1 MSDSEKLLVI
11 VPAFN
16 EEAVL
21 GDTLQ
26 DIRTN
31 LPDTDILVVSDAS
44 TDTTVSIARQHAG
57 VKVLELAIN
66 LGVGGA
72 MRTGYRYAQ
81 LHDYDWAV
89 QIDADGQHNPADV
102 PALLQAARES
112 HADVV
117 IGARFAGKGDYQARG
132 PRRWTMRVLSRVLSW
147 ICRTRLT
154 DATSGFKCANRR
166 GIGLFASNLPAQYLG
181 DTVEALVIAAK
192 AGLKV
197 TQVPVA
203 MRPRA
208 GGEPSHG
215 PVSSA
220 LYLFRAGMALMIALT
235 RRRKG

>member
-1 MSDSEKLLVI
+1 MSDSEKLLVV

-31 LPDTDILVVSDAS
+31 LPGTDILVVSDAS
-44 TDTTVSIARQHAG
+44 TDATVSIARQHAG

-81 LHDYDWAV
+81 LHNYDWAV

-102 PALLQAARES
+102 PALLQAAREN

-197 TQVPVA
+197 IQVPVA

>member
-1 MSDSEKLLVI
+1 MSDSEKLLVV

-44 TDTTVSIARQHAG
+44 TDATVSIARQHAG

-81 LHDYDWAV
+81 LHNYDWAV

-102 PALLQAARES
+102 PALLQAAREN

-197 TQVPVA
+197 IQVPVA

>member
-1 MSDSEKLLVI
+1 
-11 VPAFN
+11 
-16 EEAVL
+16 
-21 GDTLQ
+21 
-26 DIRTN
+26 
-31 LPDTDILVVSDAS
+31 
-44 TDTTVSIARQHAG
+44 
-57 VKVLELAIN
+57 
-66 LGVGGA
+66 
-72 MRTGYRYAQ
+72 
-81 LHDYDWAV
+81 
-89 QIDADGQHNPADV
+89 
-102 PALLQAARES
+102 
-112 HADVV
+112 
-117 IGARFAGKGDYQARG
+117 
-132 PRRWTMRVLSRVLSW
+132 MRVLSRVLSW

-166 GIGLFASNLPAQYLG
+166 GIGLFASSLPAQYLG

-197 TQVPVA
+197 IQVPVA